1 MLLYSLPFIL
11 SELCSLTFIT
21 FIHNNHFRAGL
32 CIHSS
37 VIILYTS
44 RYPHIR
50 TANSH
55 HISSPSPPVVTMKF
69 SAITSVLCLATSA
82 VLAAPAAPAPVTER
96 ATLSL
101 DAFNNFRFANL
112 DLAYLQ
118 AVNGLDLQALANL
131 QLRNNLDLA
140 VLQGLFRDDVFSV
153 DRLLQL
159 QQVAL
164 LSQLSAAGAFP
175 AGLDLSRLQLAGAGL
190 KFAQLG
196 LVAGF
201 PLGSLIDQRV
211 QPQLKVIVQQAPPI
225 TIII

>member
-1 MLLYSLPFIL
+1 
-11 SELCSLTFIT
+11 
-21 FIHNNHFRAGL
+21 
-32 CIHSS
+32 
-37 VIILYTS
+37 
-44 RYPHIR
+44 
-50 TANSH
+50 
-55 HISSPSPPVVTMKF
+55 MKF

-211 QPQLKVIVQQAPPI
+211 QPQLKVIVQQARKSSLSPPLDCI
-225 TIII
+225 FPILCFTDSSLAKHIYLSPNSSHHDHNLSYTDNISVVRNQ